1 MSHNPIQQI
10 QYQHRIGS
18 HNIHQFKHR
27 RHPLKACAVVLSV
40 LSVFRL
46 SIRNSVRADQ

>member
-1 MSHNPIQQI
+1 MTHNPIQQI

-27 RHPLKACAVVLSV
+27 RHPLKTCAAV

-46 SIRNSVRADQ
+46 SIRHSMRADQ

>member
-1 MSHNPIQQI
+1 MTHNPIQQI

-27 RHPLKACAVVLSV
+27 RHPLKACAAA

>member
-1 MSHNPIQQI
+1 MTTNPIQQI

-40 LSVFRL
+40 FRL

>member
-1 MSHNPIQQI
+1 MTTTPIQQI

-18 HNIHQFKHR
+18 HNIHQFKPR
-27 RHPLKACAVVLSV
+27 RRPLKACAAV

-46 SIRNSVRADQ
+46 SLRNTVRAE